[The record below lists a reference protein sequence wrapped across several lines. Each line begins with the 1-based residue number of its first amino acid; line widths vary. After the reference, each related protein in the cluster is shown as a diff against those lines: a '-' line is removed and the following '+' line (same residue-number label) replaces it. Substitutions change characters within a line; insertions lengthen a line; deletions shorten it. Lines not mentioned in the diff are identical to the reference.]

1 MVHVWCLGSVR
12 RVALWTRHLQSVE
25 IIRDWFLA
33 RQLLIR
39 CGQRLY
45 PCGLYARGHLRIL
58 DGHLVVGLIGLLDDR
73 HGTIEVI
80 HELSFV
86 FLGIAPSSTILLIL
100 NEIGHV
106 AISELRD
113 VKRRAIFRGNGIGA
127 HLLLA
132 LAREERIS
140 ARGLRRATATVA
152 GGAPLDDI
160 NFVIR
165 AVRVVQLV
173 IQISLNLRATSRGIL
188 RQLLLRL
195 LANDNRVDLVL
206 RRRIAGTGGHVVLGF
221 PIDAFL
227 ETALDG
233 APFALRRAKLGACMA
248 LSLRLLRTVGLVIKL
263 FCAVVI
269 GNSVLLDVY

>member
-1 MVHVWCLGSVR
+1 MHVWCLGSVR
-12 RVALWTRHLQSVE
+12 HVALWTRPLQSVE

-39 CGQRLY
+39 SGQRLN

-113 VKRRAIFRGNGIGA
+113 VKRRAIFRGNGIRA

-160 NFVIR
+160 NSVIR

-173 IQISLNLRATSRGIL
+173 IRISLNLRATGRGIL

-221 PIDAFL
+221 PVDAFL

-233 APFALRRAKLGACMA
+233 TPFALRRAKLGACMA
-248 LSLRLLRTVGLVIKL
+248 LSLRLLRAVGLVIKL
-263 FCAVVI
+263 VCTVVI
-269 GNSVLLDVY
+269 GDSVLLDVD